1 VKEYFGTVAE
11 HISVNERA
19 WQAWL
24 RQPQAGVDA
33 LLTGLAEEYVGND
46 EDRPTINRRTT
57 EQRRMNPARP
67 SPVHGAPPDSPET
80 SSPGGATLLAAWEE
94 AARAVEIY
102 PWDVSWRLRHY
113 NSVRYDQQ
121 LGQGYWSRSFTAS
134 LPTPWT
140 TPSWESSRGAA
151 YIVYL
156 STAVVTPRL
165 IEETG
170 QRLERC
176 IGHLERALAH
186 LTKVRVGAARQAD
199 LARQTDSLRIF
210 RHLTLSRLHHLRASQ
225 LTASLRVTPAPD
237 RFAELETILRAD
249 LANARALL
257 ELVTAGGYQGFDVP
271 AFAQTVTHMTA
282 EMERYDQEPVAWVQS
297 RLT

>member
-1 VKEYFGTVAE
+1 
-11 HISVNERA
+11 
-19 WQAWL
+19 
-24 RQPQAGVDA
+24 
-33 LLTGLAEEYVGND
+33 
-46 EDRPTINRRTT
+46 
-57 EQRRMNPARP
+57 M
-67 SPVHGAPPDSPET
+67 
-80 SSPGGATLLAAWEE
+80 
-94 AARAVEIY
+94 
-102 PWDVSWRLRHY
+102 SWRLRHY

-121 LGQGYWSRSFTAS
+121 FGQGYWSRSFTAG

-176 IGHLERALAH
+176 VAHLERALAH
-186 LTKVRVGAARQAD
+186 LGDWKSQQPSQSLPAQAERQPTKVGFARVAAVSNRQAD
-199 LARQTDSLRIF
+199 LTCQTDSLRIF

-225 LTASLRVTPAPD
+225 LAASLRVTPAPAN
-237 RFAELETILRAD
+237 FAELATILRAD

-257 ELVTAGGYQGFDVP
+257 DLITTGGYQGFDVP
-271 AFAQTVTHMTA
+271 AFEQTVTHMTA
-282 EMERYDQEPVAWVQS
+282 ELERYDQEPAVWAQS
-297 RLT
+297 HLT